1 MFTGS
6 HEGLPLLILLRST
19 PLLGAAEVF
28 PAMPTVSQQ
37 TPVTLLD
44 VSSGA
49 QGSVSASCA

>member
-1 MFTGS
+1 MFMGS